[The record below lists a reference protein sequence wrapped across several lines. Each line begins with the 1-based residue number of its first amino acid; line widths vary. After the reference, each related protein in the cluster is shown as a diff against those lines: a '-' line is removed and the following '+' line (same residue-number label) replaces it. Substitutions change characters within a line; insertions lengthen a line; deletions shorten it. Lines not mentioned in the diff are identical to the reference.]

1 MTTPSRPWPNNCLN
15 VRDGAAE
22 LIRDDIHKLAQI
34 NRNQVND
41 EEAVEAIAADVVEDL
56 HLLLR
61 ALETVGANTDPLVE
75 LDNRVLAIR
84 GDYMLVRA

>member
-1 MTTPSRPWPNNCLN
+1 MTTPARPWPNNCLN

-22 LIRDDIHKLAQI
+22 LIRADIGKLAQI
-34 NRNQVND
+34 NRNVVND

-61 ALETVGANTDPLVE
+61 ALETVGAATDPLVE
-75 LDNRVLAIR
+75 LDRRVLAIK
-84 GDYMLVRA
+84 GDFAFARA